1 MKIGNREFQTKGHT
15 YVMGILNVTPDSFSD
30 GGKWNDRDR
39 ALRHVE
45 EMLEE
50 GADIIDIGGESTR
63 PGYTLLP
70 EHEEI
75 ERVVPIIEAVKAAF
89 DVPVSLDTYKARV
102 ASAGIAAGADLI
114 NDVWG
119 LKYDSWS
126 RNGADAPGNGASGQ
140 GGSAMA
146 QVIAESGLPCCL
158 MHNRRDTDYRDFVH
172 DVIGDLEGTLRLAEQ
187 AGIGRERI
195 ILDPGVGFAKSYE
208 QNLEIIRRMGELG
221 TLGCPLLLGC
231 SRKSVIGLTL
241 DLPADQRLEGT
252 LVTTVAG
259 VLQGA
264 MFVRVHDVRENVRA
278 VRMAEAIF
286 AERVSGG

>member
-1 MKIGNREFQTKGHT
+1 
-15 YVMGILNVTPDSFSD
+15 
-30 GGKWNDRDR
+30 
-39 ALRHVE
+39 
-45 EMLEE
+45 
-50 GADIIDIGGESTR
+50 
-63 PGYTLLP
+63 
-70 EHEEI
+70 
-75 ERVVPIIEAVKAAF
+75 
-89 DVPVSLDTYKARV
+89 
-102 ASAGIAAGADLI
+102 
-114 NDVWG
+114 
-119 LKYDSWS
+119 
-126 RNGADAPGNGASGQ
+126 
-140 GGSAMA
+140 MA

-208 QNLEIIRRMGELG
+208 QNLEIIRCMGELG